1 MIAVNRLIDANESIQ
16 IVSTNDSFLSLLGSP
31 INLFFRDD
39 LVDDDEFLERFTL
52 KFQLAITG
60 AFCVP
65 KRTDVTS

>member
-1 MIAVNRLIDANESIQ
+1 MIEINRLIEANEIIQ

-52 KFQLAITG
+52 KFQLTLN
-60 AFCVP
+60 
-65 KRTDVTS
+65 

>member
-39 LVDDDEFLERFTL
+39 LVDAANDDEFLERITL
-52 KFQLAITG
+52 KFQLTLN
-60 AFCVP
+60 
-65 KRTDVTS
+65 